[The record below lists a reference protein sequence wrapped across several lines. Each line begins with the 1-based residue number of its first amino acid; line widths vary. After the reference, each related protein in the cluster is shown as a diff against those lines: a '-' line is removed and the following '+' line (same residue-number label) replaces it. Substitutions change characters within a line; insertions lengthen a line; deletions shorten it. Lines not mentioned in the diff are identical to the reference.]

1 MPLCALLFYE
11 VPKSRM
17 PEIDQNELI
26 AHIEW
31 NENIHIDENRE
42 RVDKLFA
49 QIAAMYRNIPP
60 MSVNNNSG

>member
-1 MPLCALLFYE
+1 
-11 VPKSRM
+11 M

-49 QIAAMYRNIPP
+49 QIAGDVQEYT
-60 MSVNNNSG
+60 S